1 MPYGD
6 DEMESH
12 LQLEQAA
19 PKKVKSM
26 DIYEE
31 LQNPELRLVLS
42 NIPQFQDESQEG
54 EVAVVSETV
63 NLEKS

>member
-1 MPYGD
+1 M
-6 DEMESH
+6 
-12 LQLEQAA
+12 QLEQAA